1 MTIRKKILGVIFS
14 LFIVMGILIYIINRF
29 LLINGY
35 IELETRDM
43 IKTTGQ
49 VSERMEADLSALKRT
64 VGDWAPWDDTYRF
77 IRDLNA
83 SYIENNPVVSG

>member
-14 LFIVMGILIYIINRF
+14 LFIVMGILIYAINRF
-29 LLINGY
+29 WLINGY

-64 VGDWAPWDDTYRF
+64 VGDWAPLDDTYR
-77 IRDLNA
+77 IHKRPETKRPL
-83 SYIENNPVVSG
+83 Y